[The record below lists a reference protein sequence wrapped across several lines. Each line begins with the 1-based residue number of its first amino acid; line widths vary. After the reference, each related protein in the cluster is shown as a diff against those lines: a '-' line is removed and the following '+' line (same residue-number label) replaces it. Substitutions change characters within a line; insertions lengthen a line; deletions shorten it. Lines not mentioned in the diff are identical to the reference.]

1 MIKEIYE
8 IELRRLHKI
17 GIFFIIIVAA
27 ITSFWITIFTA
38 PYVTTNYYVQEIK
51 SLIIFL
57 FTSFG
62 IILPIFSQSLV
73 GSDYKYG
80 IIATYLSYPLKAS
93 YIISAKLSA
102 QFTYYFI
109 GSLASL
115 LLLIFLYPFSPE
127 YLALIFAT
135 YLLSLAILYI
145 LTQFSLIFIKFQPL
159 PQFFTLLLF
168 FVLIYKGSS
177 ITGLLY
183 MINPIA
189 LIWDWSAAGT
199 IPLNSMLYGLLSIP
213 FYLFLFFISNWVFN
227 RIEWGRGGGI

>member
-1 MIKEIYE
+1 MIREIYE
-8 IELRRLHKI
+8 IELRRLHKM
-17 GIFFIIIVAA
+17 GIFFIIIVTA
-27 ITSFWITIFTA
+27 ITSFWITLFTA
-38 PYVTTNYYVQEIK
+38 PYIITGYYIQEVK
-51 SLIIFL
+51 SFIIFL

-73 GSDYKYG
+73 GGDYRYG

-93 YIISAKLSA
+93 HIIAAKLSA

-109 GSLASL
+109 ASIASL

-127 YLALIFAT
+127 YLALIFTT

-145 LTQFSLIFIKFQPL
+145 LTQFSLVFIKFQPL

-168 FVLIYKGSS
+168 FILIYKGSS
-177 ITGLLY
+177 VTGLFY
-183 MINPIA
+183 MINPMA
-189 LIWDWSAAGT
+189 FIWDWVGVGT
-199 IPLNSMLYGLLSIP
+199 LPLRSMLYGFLSIP